1 MSAGSQKGLVSS
13 HAVVKFAVCA
23 FLVLL
28 SAGCEKSEQSRTE
41 IKAKHKFESISNG
54 SHRKDLRKTLG
65 PPSGIVYEA
74 GKSKVLYSR
83 RKTREIVSIEL
94 AERKTW
100 TTELKV
106 FSKCALRAPA
116 DYFSDGK
123 IKVLF
128 VFDKNESVVCKEV
141 HVS

>member
-1 MSAGSQKGLVSS
+1 M
-13 HAVVKFAVCA
+13 VKVAAYALA
-23 FLVLL
+23 FVVLL
-28 SAGCEKSEQSRTE
+28 TAGCEKSEQSKPE
-41 IKAKHKFESISNG
+41 VKAKHKFESIANG
-54 SHRKDLRKTLG
+54 RHRKDVRKVLG

-100 TTELKV
+100 PAELKV
-106 FSKCALRAPA
+106 FSKCPLRAPA

-123 IKVLF
+123 VKALF
-128 VFDKNESVVCKEV
+128 VFDTNESMVCKEV